1 MCSKSFC
8 IVSEDLLHDVSFVH
22 EVQRIITT
30 WIQIHLSHIDTIT
43 YFSDGCAQQY
53 KNYKNFINLSCHG
66 NDFGIAAKWAFFA
79 TSHGKSPCDGVGGTI
94 KRLVKRASLQK
105 RPSIL
110 TVFDLIRYCRSN
122 IDSIIFEH
130 LSSVT
135 LQDVRDILEKR
146 FELGNTIP
154 GMRSYHFFEPLS
166 KSVIGYKQVACD
178 KDYAKKMDF
187 FFFDSKVYSYTS
199 NGVCCLHL

>member
-1 MCSKSFC
+1 M
-8 IVSEDLLHDVSFVH
+8 
-22 EVQRIITT
+22 
-30 WIQIHLSHIDTIT
+30 SHIDTIT
-43 YFSDGCAQQY
+43 YFLDGCAQQY
-53 KNYKNFINLSCHG
+53 KNYKNFINFLCHG
-66 NDFGIAAKWAFFA
+66 DDFGIAAKWAFFA
-79 TSHGKSPCDGVGGTI
+79 TSHGKSPCDGVGGTV

-130 LSSVT
+130 LLSVA

-154 GMRSYHFFEPLS
+154 GTRSFHFFEPLS

-178 KDYAKKMDF
+178 KDYAGKMDF
-187 FFFDSKVYSYTS
+187 FSLIPKYIAIHPMEFVACIYNKHWWIGIVHKVLMMYIKMLKS
-199 NGVCCLHL
+199 NL